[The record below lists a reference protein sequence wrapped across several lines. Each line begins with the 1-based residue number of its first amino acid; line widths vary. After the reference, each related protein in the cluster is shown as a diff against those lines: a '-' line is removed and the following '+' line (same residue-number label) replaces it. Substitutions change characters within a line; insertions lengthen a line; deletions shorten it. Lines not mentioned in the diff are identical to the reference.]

1 MEKVNLTKDSKDNYF
16 HKKSEKEDSV
26 FNSKLFLNMEFDC
39 EHLNNSYS
47 TESDNSDEIK
57 DENSLSFLTKD
68 LIEELNSSNS
78 DYSLK
83 NDNYYMNNR
92 RSFLYYVNNKYDIP
106 PNYNELLFN
115 NLNQPLFIKCNSNCH
130 NNSNKK
136 KYNNK
141 KYKLIKDR
149 KRDWVCQLCQNLNYA
164 FRIECN
170 RCHQP
175 KENCIF

>member
-1 MEKVNLTKDSKDNYF
+1 MEKVNLAKDSRDNYF

-26 FNSKLFLNMEFDC
+26 FNCKLFLNLDLDY
-39 EHLNNSYS
+39 EHLNNSIS

-78 DYSLK
+78 DSSLK
-83 NDNYYMNNR
+83 NDDYSINNGR
-92 RSFLYYVNNKYDIP
+92 PFLYYVNNKYDITS
-106 PNYNELLFN
+106 NYNELLFN
-115 NLNQPLFIKCNSNCH
+115 NLNQSLFSKCDSNCH
-130 NNSNKK
+130 NNSKKK

-141 KYKLIKDR
+141 KNKLIKDR
-149 KRDWVCQLCQNLNYA
+149 KRDWVCQMCLNLNYA

-170 RCHQP
+170 RCHLP
-175 KENCIF
+175 KEKCIF